1 MNKVL
6 FIAFLFYSLNTNAQM
21 GVAKIKYDE
30 AEEAYTA
37 KNYKLCLEKLD
48 GVVEILKETNPK
60 VQYLRIICISKMIE
74 KNPLGNFKE
83 FVQLSNY
90 YNKYL
95 IDYDNI
101 PDLEEKYRAVYLI
114 SETYKKYPHNEEEY
128 QEVINLRK
136 RGRVYKYDKDSL
148 DYQRAE
154 KYFEEAYNRGDL
166 RSLVE
171 LAGMYEY
178 GGPGFNK
185 NIEIAGVYYQI
196 LSDNNIPE
204 GLYKQGIFEIRNFKN
219 NQTTYDKIANAAYQG
234 YLPAITLTAII
245 QFCGYQ
251 ITKKPDYSWSNT
263 TKSKPSLIYQ
273 LGNISKNQQNTE
285 TNDLNLGAYQKSVKY
300 WLNLAET
307 NGETSSEFYYY
318 LGKSYALGIMTGL
331 VDFVKAAEYF
341 KKSAD
346 LGNIKGK
353 NALGYLYMNGYGA
366 LERNTNKAFELFT
379 ECASHL
385 FAASEYNL
393 YQLYNGASGFPTN
406 KKLAQYWH
414 DRYDV
419 NPLKCIE
426 EFIPNTTNEIY

>member
-1 MNKVL
+1 MNKL
-6 FIAFLFYSLNTNAQM
+6 LYIAFLFCSLNANAQM
-21 GVAKIKYDE
+21 GVAKIKYEE

-37 KNYKLCLEKLD
+37 NNYKLCLEKLD

-74 KNPLGNFKE
+74 KDPLGNFKQL
-83 FVQLSNY
+83 FQLSEY

-101 PDLEEKYRAVYLI
+101 PDLEDKYKAVYLI
-114 SETYKKYPHNEEEY
+114 SEMYKKYAKNENEY
-128 QEVINLRK
+128 QEMVNIRK
-136 RGRVYKYDKDSL
+136 RGRIYKYDKDSL
-148 DYQRAE
+148 DFQRAE
-154 KYFEEAYNRGDL
+154 KYFNEAYNKGDF

-171 LAGMYEY
+171 LADMYES
-178 GGPGFNK
+178 GGPGFPLNNEVARK
-185 NIEIAGVYYQI
+185 YYQI
-196 LSDNNIPE
+196 LADNNIPE
-204 GLYKQGIFEIRNFKN
+204 GLYKQGIFEIRNHQN
-219 NQTTYDKIANAAYQG
+219 NQKTYDNIANAANQG
-234 YLPAITLTAII
+234 YLPAITLTGII

-251 ITKKPDYSWSNT
+251 ITK
-263 TKSKPSLIYQ
+263 
-273 LGNISKNQQNTE
+273 
-285 TNDLNLGAYQKSVKY
+285 TNNLNLDTYIKSVKR
-300 WLNLAET
+300 WFTLAET

-318 LGKSYALGIMTGL
+318 LGKSYALGIMTGS

-353 NALGYLYMNGYGA
+353 NALGFLYMNGYGG
-366 LERNTNKAFELFT
+366 LEKNTNKAFELFT
-379 ECASHL
+379 ECANHV

-406 KKLAQYWH
+406 KKQAQYWR

-426 EFIPNTTNEIY
+426 EFIPNNTKEIY